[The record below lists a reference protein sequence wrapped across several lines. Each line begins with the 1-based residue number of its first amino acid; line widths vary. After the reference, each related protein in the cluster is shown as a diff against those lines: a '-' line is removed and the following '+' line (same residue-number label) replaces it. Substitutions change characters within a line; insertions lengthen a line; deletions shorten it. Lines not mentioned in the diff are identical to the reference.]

1 MPSRMLDLG
10 FDIEDWQRALELVPQ
25 VKSVQRVLHQDGS
38 SRKSPVE
45 ESIVAAGGGHL
56 CPWELY
62 VYINGTFKKDRVASG
77 FTRNRKFPH
86 TYFREPG
93 SRVSQSTAQDV
104 SDKARD
110 IMIAAMEQAGKGNR
124 LVSRAPSDGTDYGQ
138 EYLSIERGERITPIE
153 HLESASGWSFACLL
167 TTQQTGWHPAD
178 FAQRYQLN

>member
-1 MPSRMLDLG
+1 M
-10 FDIEDWQRALELVPQ
+10 
-25 VKSVQRVLHQDGS
+25 
-38 SRKSPVE
+38 
-45 ESIVAAGGGHL
+45 
-56 CPWELY
+56 
-62 VYINGTFKKDRVASG
+62 ASG
-77 FTRNRKFPH
+77 FTRNRKFSH

-138 EYLSIERGERITPIE
+138 EYLSFERGERITPIE